1 MTDLNPSVVLIAPN
15 EAHCRSLRRAL
26 EAQRTTILREYNI
39 YPSYAHLPQVL
50 EADCDAFVV
59 EIDTDMDLAMDLVE
73 AICARKPA
81 ATVMVYSE
89 APSPDRMV
97 RAMRAGSREYLSGVV
112 APAVLL
118 EALERAA
125 ARRAESAVKKVDG
138 KVMVF
143 WGSKGGSGVT
153 TLAANFAIALR
164 METAAEVALLDLN
177 PDLGDVALLL
187 GVTPRFTV
195 VDALQNTKRLDQD
208 FISTLMT
215 EHPSGVSVL
224 AAPETYGPAAP
235 SESRDVERLAE
246 VFRNQYP
253 WVVVDAGR
261 GLGSSAD
268 ALFQMASTIY
278 LVTQLDIPSLRN
290 TQRFISYVQ
299 RTTDRPIEVVVN
311 RFDPRRTEF
320 NDERVS
326 KAVGQSPKW
335 KIPNDFGAVHHSVNT
350 GSPLILDKSPVSHV
364 LKAMARAATGRPVL
378 EEKRRS
384 WNLFG

>member
-1 MTDLNPSVVLIAPN
+1 
-15 EAHCRSLRRAL
+15 
-26 EAQRTTILREYNI
+26 
-39 YPSYAHLPQVL
+39 
-50 EADCDAFVV
+50 
-59 EIDTDMDLAMDLVE
+59 
-73 AICARKPA
+73 
-81 ATVMVYSE
+81 
-89 APSPDRMV
+89 
-97 RAMRAGSREYLSGVV
+97 MRAGAREYLTG
-112 APAVLL
+112 AIPKDVLQ
-118 EALERAA
+118 EALLRAA
-125 ARRAESAVKKVDG
+125 ARRLEQTAKKTSG
-138 KVMVF
+138 KCMVF
-143 WGSKGGSGVT
+143 WGAKGGSGVT
-153 TLAANFAIALR
+153 TLASNFAIALR

-177 PDLGDVALLL
+177 TDLGDVSLLL

-195 VDALQNTKRLDQD
+195 VDALQNTRRLDQD

-215 EHPSGVSVL
+215 EHSSGVSVL
-224 AAPETYGPAAP
+224 AAPESYGPSAP

-261 GLGSSAD
+261 GLGSGAE

-299 RTTDRPIEVVVN
+299 RTADRPIEVIVN

-326 KAVGQSPKW
+326 KSLGQSPKW
-335 KIPNDFGAVHHSVNT
+335 KVPNDFGGVHRSVNT
-350 GSPLILDKSPVSHV
+350 GNPLILDKSPVSHV
-364 LKAMARAATGRPVL
+364 LRAMARAATGKPIL